1 MTASKMHGWHHRGAP
16 DGRPDVVKS
25 FLLRLPIALTCSSAL
40 VVAGS
45 VLATTPAAT
54 GHWGSTVGSAL
65 ALFTA
70 MVWSGAALRRRRQ
83 RRP

>member
-1 MTASKMHGWHHRGAP
+1 M
-16 DGRPDVVKS
+16 
-25 FLLRLPIALTCSSAL
+25 RLPIALTCSSAL

-45 VLATTPAAT
+45 VLVTAPTTA

-70 MVWSGAALRRRRQ
+70 MVWAGTALRRRRH